1 LAAGLFASTFV
12 AGQLVTP
19 RQRKI
24 GLPPADLP
32 ATSISLKSD
41 SGATIA
47 GWHIPADNRNGAIVL
62 LHGIRG
68 SRLSMLDRARML
80 YGEGYS
86 IVMIDL
92 QGHGESSG
100 DQITIGHL
108 EKHDA
113 RAAVEFAR
121 LQHPDEP
128 IGVIGVS
135 LGGASALLASPLE
148 IDALV
153 IESVYPDIES
163 AINNRVAARLG
174 PLSGVPAWLLL
185 MQLEPRLGI
194 EKTQLRP
201 IDHVSTIGCPVLV
214 ISGTEDV
221 HTTEAETR
229 RIFEAAQERKELWLV
244 DGAAHVDL
252 LTVSPKE
259 YRKRVVQFFA
269 RQLGTQ

>member
-1 LAAGLFASTFV
+1 
-12 AGQLVTP
+12 
-19 RQRKI
+19 
-24 GLPPADLP
+24 
-32 ATSISLKSD
+32 
-41 SGATIA
+41 
-47 GWHIPADNRNGAIVL
+47 
-62 LHGIRG
+62 
-68 SRLSMLDRARML
+68 MLDRARML

>member
-1 LAAGLFASTFV
+1 LASSTLKRRIGYTTIVVFCLLVIGLFASWLV
-12 AGQLVTP
+12 AGQLVASRP
-19 RQRKI
+19 QKI
-24 GLPPADLP
+24 GLPPADLR
-32 ATSISLKSD
+32 ATSISLESE

-47 GWHIPADNRNGAIVL
+47 GWHVASDDRRGVIVL

-68 SRLSMLDRARML
+68 SRVSMLERAHL
-80 YGEGYS
+80 LHAVGYS

-100 DQITIGHL
+100 EQITIGHL

-121 LQHPDEP
+121 RQHPDEP

-135 LGGASALLASPLE
+135 LGGASALLASPLG

-174 PLSGVPAWLLL
+174 PLSGLPAKLLL

-194 EKTQLRP
+194 EKSQLRP
-201 IDHVSTIGCPVLV
+201 ADH
-214 ISGTEDV
+214 ISDTE
-221 HTTEAETR
+221 R
-229 RIFEAAQERKELWLV
+229 L
-244 DGAAHVDL
+244 
-252 LTVSPKE
+252 
-259 YRKRVVQFFA
+259 
-269 RQLGTQ
+269 